1 MLKDDLK
8 LLDIKIKELADY
20 LNISRPTLYSFIQIY
35 EDKEYNKLDER
46 VLNLFKYIDSNR
58 MIEKRNVIH
67 YILTKM
73 QEGESLE
80 DLDIAIK
87 IQRVA
92 DFIRNNPK
100 SEKVSVVD
108 YIITNNCYDIVL
120 HYLFEIKTIIGKKR
134 LSVDEKNLLE
144 PYKKIIEIYTTK
156 TREEENE

>member
-80 DLDIAIK
+80 DLDIALK